1 MSELSEIREQFV
13 ILLLGAM
20 ERPVPTIWH
29 VQKEIFILSKIQP
42 KIQDLF
48 QFVKHYEGPYSQ
60 LLQESVKEPIHYD
73 RAYEFNSS
81 DALIL
86 LSEGR
91 DIFNRIKVENEKLE
105 SFARIINSLKL
116 IRTIYDKL
124 SKDELLLLIYVTY
137 PSYIEFSNIYDDLV
151 RNDDKRKR
159 IASNLL
165 LKGLITNSRYEELVQ
180 NVS

>member
-13 ILLLGAM
+13 ILLLEAL

-29 VQKEIFILSKIQP
+29 VQKEIFIFSKIQP
-42 KIQDLF
+42 KIQNLF

-60 LLQESVKEPIHYD
+60 LLQESVKEPIYYD

-86 LSEGR
+86 LPEGR
-91 DIFNRIKVENEKLE
+91 KIFNRIRAENDKTE
-105 SFARIINSLKL
+105 SFTRTMDSLKL
-116 IRTIYDKL
+116 IRTVYDKL
-124 SKDELLLLIYVTY
+124 SKDELLLLIYMTY
-137 PSYIEFSNIYDDLV
+137 PTYIEFSNKYDDLV
-151 RNDDKRKR
+151 RNEDKRKR
-159 IASNLL
+159 LALNLL
-165 LKGLITNSRYEELVQ
+165 LKGLITNPRYEELIQ